1 MYATAPRRASVTAL
15 SLAPTLAAAALL
27 LGSLLAAAPAHAARG
42 QDAQADAPQP
52 YRTARHRVS
61 RPRQMQGG
69 SGETTAERDRR
80 LNRECRGLPN
90 AGACLGYGR

>member
-1 MYATAPRRASVTAL
+1 MYATTPRRASITAL
-15 SLAPTLAAAALL
+15 PFASALAAAALL
-27 LGSLLAAAPAHAARG
+27 LGCLLAAAPAHAARA
-42 QDAQADAPQP
+42 QDTQADAPQP
-52 YRTARHRVS
+52 PRSTRHRVP
-61 RPRQMQGG
+61 RPRQVQGG

>member
-1 MYATAPRRASVTAL
+1 MYATAPRRASFAAL
-15 SLAPTLAAAALL
+15 PFASTLAAAALL
-27 LGSLLAAAPAHAARG
+27 LGSLLATAPAHAARSQG
-42 QDAQADAPQP
+42 AQADAPQP
-52 YRTARHRVS
+52 QRTTRHRVS
-61 RPRQMQGG
+61 RPRQAQGG

>member
-1 MYATAPRRASVTAL
+1 MYATAPRRASVPAL
-15 SLAPTLAAAALL
+15 PFASTLAATALL
-27 LGSLLAAAPAHAARG
+27 LGSLLAAAPANAARG
-42 QDAQADAPQP
+42 QGAQADVPQP
-52 YRTARHRVS
+52 HRTTRHRVA

-69 SGETTAERDRR
+69 SGETAAERDRR

>member
-1 MYATAPRRASVTAL
+1 MYATAPRRASITAL
-15 SLAPTLAAAALL
+15 PVASALAAAALL
-27 LGSLLAAAPAHAARG
+27 LGSLLTTAPAHAARA
-42 QDAQADAPQP
+42 QDAQADTPQP
-52 YRTARHRVS
+52 PRTVRHRVS